1 MIHYAKG
8 YWGLPLFLRLH
19 GSPFPRTLPF
29 AVVSVTITIWLHL
42 WDSGREE
49 IVRSFAHPY
58 PFQMYGFVIGFLVVL
73 RTNHSLAR
81 FMEART
87 GVETMGSKWAD
98 SVAMLTAFDG
108 CTVGSRSQEI
118 GKPAMKQDH
127 EHHDDH
133 ARFIARL
140 THLVSLL
147 HAMALQHLRGDEEL
161 GNIVPARTRRQT
173 NTTAG
178 PELKRVWNRK
188 EPKESAVEIADGPE
202 DEGISGYLG
211 TRATKTN
218 GKEET
223 RLLAARYNHMGAHLI
238 HAVTDDGKQARKNL
252 VNPFLLRE
260 DQDLW
265 VRCCAA
271 TPLAVIGGLDP
282 HEFKELDELDCDR
295 AYLVL
300 AWIQALII
308 RRYEDL
314 DGIRVGPPILSR
326 VHQTLTNGMLGFNMA
341 DKIAKTPF
349 PMPYAQMLSVCLV
362 VFNLTMPIM
371 VAGHINNLWLAIL
384 VNFISTVAYQGLN
397 EVARE
402 LEDPF
407 KPTHINDHGMP
418 QLQAMFNSKVRAAS
432 PSVKKI
438 LTHWAQCDS
447 WEVAK
452 E

>member
-98 SVAMLTAFDG
+98 SVAMLNAFDG

-118 GKPAMKQDH
+118 GKPAMEQDH

-178 PELKRVWNRK
+178 PALKRVWDRK
-188 EPKESAVEIADGPE
+188 
-202 DEGISGYLG
+202 
-211 TRATKTN
+211 
-218 GKEET
+218 
-223 RLLAARYNHMGAHLI
+223 
-238 HAVTDDGKQARKNL
+238 
-252 VNPFLLRE
+252 
-260 DQDLW
+260 
-265 VRCCAA
+265 
-271 TPLAVIGGLDP
+271 
-282 HEFKELDELDCDR
+282 
-295 AYLVL
+295 
-300 AWIQALII
+300 
-308 RRYEDL
+308 
-314 DGIRVGPPILSR
+314 
-326 VHQTLTNGMLGFNMA
+326 
-341 DKIAKTPF
+341 
-349 PMPYAQMLSVCLV
+349 
-362 VFNLTMPIM
+362 
-371 VAGHINNLWLAIL
+371 
-384 VNFISTVAYQGLN
+384 
-397 EVARE
+397 
-402 LEDPF
+402 
-407 KPTHINDHGMP
+407 
-418 QLQAMFNSKVRAAS
+418 
-432 PSVKKI
+432 
-438 LTHWAQCDS
+438 
-447 WEVAK
+447 
-452 E
+452 